1 MHSFTDEGVVL
12 KKQDFSEADRLL
24 TILTR
29 DHGKIKVLAKGVRRP
44 TSRKGGNLD
53 LLNHVQIFVARGK
66 NLDLVTQ
73 AQAVNTFSSIKNDVK
88 DISKAYYLC
97 EITDRL
103 CAEEV
108 PSIFIF
114 NLLVQTLDGLLNRS
128 TKKIWDFEYKLL
140 EHLGF
145 ISEDQKAVKR
155 GLRGYVEEIIERQLS
170 TPIFY
175 HALLALESTA

>member
-1 MHSFTDEGVVL
+1 MNRSYSDEAVVL
-12 KKQDFSEADRLL
+12 KKQDFGEADRLL
-24 TILTR
+24 TLFSR
-29 DHGKIKVLAKGVRRP
+29 DRGKVKVLAKGVRRP

-73 AQAVNTFSSIKNDVK
+73 AQVVNAFSPLKNDVK
-88 DISKAYYLC
+88 NISKAYYLC

-108 PSIFIF
+108 PSKFIF
-114 NLLVQTLDGLLNRS
+114 DLLVETLDGFLNRN
-128 TKKIWDFEYKLL
+128 TQKIWDYEYKLL

-145 ISEDQKAVKR
+145 MSESQSRVGK
-155 GLRGYVEEIIERQLS
+155 GLRSYVEEIIERELS
-170 TPIFY
+170 TPRFY
-175 HALLALESTA
+175 HALLALDNS